1 MTDYKQVREMATHMT
16 QKQVAD
22 RLGITERHV
31 RRILSESDGY
41 RPVRDRLDM
50 PEERLLALAYR
61 LTGDSYRKVAWRL
74 GRSHEWVRKAL
85 QRSYADNAEAA

>member
-1 MTDYKQVREMATHMT
+1 MTDYKQVREMANHMS

-22 RLGITERHV
+22 RLDITERHV
-31 RRILSESDGY
+31 RRILSHSPNYLPY
-41 RPVRDRLDM
+41 RDKLDL

-74 GRSHEWVRKAL
+74 GRSHEWVRKTL
-85 QRSYADNAEAA
+85 QRPCESNAEAA

>member
-16 QKQVAD
+16 QEQVAD

-31 RRILSESDGY
+31 RRILSTADDY
-41 RPVRDRLDM
+41 RPVRDRLDL

-74 GRSHEWVRKAL
+74 GRSHEWARKAL
-85 QRSYADNAEAA
+85 QRPYAKSAEAA

>member
-1 MTDYKQVREMATHMT
+1 MTNHEQVKEMATHMT
-16 QKQVAD
+16 QRQVAD

-31 RRILSESDGY
+31 RRILSNKDGY
-41 RPVRDRLDM
+41 RPVRDRLDL

-74 GRSHEWVRKAL
+74 GRSHEWVRKAM
-85 QRSYADNAEAA
+85 QRPYAGNAEAA